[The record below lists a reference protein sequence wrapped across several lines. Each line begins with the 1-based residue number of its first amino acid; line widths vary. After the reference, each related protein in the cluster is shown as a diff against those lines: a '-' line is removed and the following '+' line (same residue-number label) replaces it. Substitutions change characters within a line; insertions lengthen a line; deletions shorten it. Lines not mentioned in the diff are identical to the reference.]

1 MGASASVLDA
11 DVVPATEHVFTVD
24 RLIQREEL
32 TSLGFAPSS
41 YHLPFGMA
49 LRAACSELQ
58 ETGTLST
65 QVVENVKQAEIVL
78 TITSTVFTRLLL
90 HWAELALAGEKGIL
104 IEWAITHYVA
114 ASAQEVAG
122 STSCSLP
129 IGHSIDKAQ
138 TPFTSTEE
146 GGEVRQVVIRFSKQ
160 DAPDAVKFVLKDEE
174 TGRWLKNH
182 RDDFVVPCSDL
193 LSPGA
198 KAGPMVKTYTL
209 ERQRSV
215 QNNLRAFAAQS
226 PTRVRIETDIEVP
239 LLLHW
244 GVVEGEGKNLPWLV
258 PPRHMLPPGS
268 TVHKTRAVQTPLQIE
283 SGKQSL
289 EVQTGRRARGL
300 RFVLKEA
307 ESGRWIDDRGGN
319 FFVPLPYRDIS
330 QSVGQTDD
338 EDITVSTLPS
348 YSSGAS
354 SAEGT
359 SEPSSTIPSKAESTV
374 CNISDVGPTDVRQPP
389 ERHESTAAGIMDLA
403 DIATE
408 SEPEPEPEVHVQE
421 PHAVSSDTNNGA
433 EAAVLATAETE
444 EKFLIRTGQ
453 VGVASRAE
461 DGKVGEAL
469 ARSAESQVSQD
480 VAETTSGT
488 LEAVRQEQVNARAAQ
503 SGLRQ
508 GVTEEVNS
516 SFDTWE
522 PGSSATGTGREI
534 LLQAFNWE
542 SHKCGRWYG
551 KLKAKAEEVAR
562 SGMTM
567 VWFPPP
573 AESIAPQG
581 YMPRDLYSLQSRYG
595 NMEQLQQAIQSF
607 QNLGVRVL
615 ADVVINHRC
624 AHRQNQKG
632 VWNRFGGKLD
642 WNETAI
648 VCDDPT
654 YQGKGNK
661 SRGDF
666 FGAAPN
672 IDHSQEFVRKDL
684 ALWLQT
690 EAGYD
695 GWRFDFV
702 RGYWGGHVKE
712 YIEASDPDF
721 SVGEYWD
728 SLSYTG
734 GRLNRNQD
742 KHRQRIVKWLTA
754 CGGLSSAFDVTL
766 KGILHAGTSVDEACF
781 EMTDSSHWQSQ
792 AVETGEYGRLADSQ
806 GRPAG
811 LLGLWPSRTVTFIE
825 NHDTGSTQGH
835 WRFPQGKE
843 GQGYAYIL
851 THPGTP
857 SVFWDHLF
865 SSLEDKIAALVGIR
879 KRNQINCGSKV
890 HIEKAQRNLYAAK
903 IDDKVWIKLG
913 RDEFVPPATGSGWS
927 IAVQGPDYIV
937 WEAARQ
943 D

>member
-11 DVVPATEHVFTVD
+11 DLVPAGEHVFTVD
-24 RLIQREEL
+24 RLI
-32 TSLGFAPSS
+32 
-41 YHLPFGMA
+41 
-49 LRAACSELQ
+49 Q

-78 TITSTVFTRLLL
+78 TITSTIFTRLLL
-90 HWAELALAGEKGIL
+90 HWAQL
-104 IEWAITHYVA
+104 IEWAITNPVA
-114 ASAQEVAG
+114 AAVVQEVAG
-122 STSCSLP
+122 ATSCSLP
-129 IGHSIDKAQ
+129 TGYSTDKAQ

-146 GGEVRQVVIRFSKQ
+146 AGEVRQVVIRFSKQ
-160 DAPDAVKFVLKDEE
+160 DAPAAVKFVLKDEE
-174 TGRWLKNH
+174 TGRWLKNQ

-198 KAGPMVKTYTL
+198 YDGPIVKTYTL

-215 QNNLRAFAAQS
+215 QNNLRAVVVQG

-244 GVVEGEGKNLPWLV
+244 GVVEGEGKHLPWLV
-258 PPRHMLPPGS
+258 PPRQMLPPGS

-330 QSVGQTDD
+330 QSMGQADD
-338 EDITVSTLPS
+338 EDIPVTTLPS
-348 YSSGAS
+348 FSNGAS

-359 SEPSSTIPSKAESTV
+359 SEPSSLTPSKAASTI
-374 CNISDVGPTDVRQPP
+374 CNTSDVGPTDVRQPP
-389 ERHESTAAGIMDLA
+389 ERWEDTAVGTVDLA
-403 DIATE
+403 EVATM
-408 SEPEPEPEVHVQE
+408 HVQE
-421 PHAVSSDTNNGA
+421 PRTVSSYTNDGA

-444 EKFLIRTGQ
+444 EEFLIRTGQ
-453 VGVASRAE
+453 VGVASYDAE

-488 LEAVRQEQVNARAAQ
+488 PEVVRQEQ
-503 SGLRQ
+503 SESRQ
-508 GVTEEVNS
+508 GVTEEEVYGS
-516 SFDTWE
+516 SNTWE

-562 SGMTM
+562 SGITM

-595 NMEQLQQAIQSF
+595 NMEQLQQAIQRF

-654 YQGKGNK
+654 YQGKGNR

-712 YIEASDPDF
+712 YVEASDPYF

-742 KHRQRIVKWLTA
+742 KHRQRIIKWLTA

-766 KGILHAGTSVDEACF
+766 KGILHA
-781 EMTDSSHWQSQ
+781 

-835 WRFPQGKE
+835 WRFPEGKE

-857 SVFWDHLF
+857 SVFWDHLS
-865 SSLEDKIAALVGIR
+865 SSLADNIATLIDIR

-913 RDEFVPPATGSGWS
+913 RDEFVPPASGSGWS
-927 IAVQGPDYIV
+927 IAAQGPNYIV

-943 D
+943 DLMS

>member
-1 MGASASVLDA
+1 MGTSASVLDA
-11 DVVPATEHVFTVD
+11 DLVPAGEHVFTVD
-24 RLIQREEL
+24 RLI
-32 TSLGFAPSS
+32 
-41 YHLPFGMA
+41 
-49 LRAACSELQ
+49 Q

-78 TITSTVFTRLLL
+78 TITSTIFTRLLL
-90 HWAELALAGEKGIL
+90 HWGIFTRGSSSTRWQVPPAALCPPGTQLTK
-104 IEWAITHYVA
+104 
-114 ASAQEVAG
+114 SA
-122 STSCSLP
+122 
-129 IGHSIDKAQ
+129 AQ

-146 GGEVRQVVIRFSKQ
+146 AGEVRQVVIRFSKQ
-160 DAPDAVKFVLKDEE
+160 DAPAAVKFVLKDEE
-174 TGRWLKNH
+174 TGRWLKNQ
-182 RDDFVVPCSDL
+182 RDDFIVPCSDL

-198 KAGPMVKTYTL
+198 NDGPMVQTYTL

-215 QNNLRAFAAQS
+215 QNNLRVVVAQG

-244 GVVEGEGKNLPWLV
+244 GVVEGEGKHLPWLV
-258 PPRHMLPPGS
+258 PPRQMLPPGS

-330 QSVGQTDD
+330 QSVGQADD
-338 EDITVSTLPS
+338 EDIPVTTLTS
-348 YSSGAS
+348 FSSGAS
-354 SAEGT
+354 FAEGT
-359 SEPSSTIPSKAESTV
+359 SEPSSLTISKAASTV
-374 CNISDVGPTDVRQPP
+374 YDTSDVLPDVRQLP
-389 ERHESTAAGIMDLA
+389 ERWEDTAVGTTGLA
-403 DIATE
+403 EVTT
-408 SEPEPEPEVHVQE
+408 VHVQE
-421 PHAVSSDTNNGA
+421 PHMVSPDTNDGA
-433 EAAVLATAETE
+433 EAAKIATAETE
-444 EKFLIRTGQ
+444 EEFLIRTGQ
-453 VGVASRAE
+453 VGVASFAE
-461 DGKVGEAL
+461 SGKVGEAQ
-469 ARSAESQVSQD
+469 ARSVGSQLSQG
-480 VAETTSGT
+480 VGETTSAA
-488 LEAVRQEQVNARAAQ
+488 LEEETQVQVTSTAAQ
-503 SGLRQ
+503 SEPRQ
-508 GVTEEVNS
+508 GVTEEVYGS
-516 SFDTWE
+516 YDTWE

-542 SHKCGRWYG
+542 SHNCGRWYG
-551 KLKAKAEEVAR
+551 KLKAKAEEVAH
-562 SGMTM
+562 SGITM

-595 NMEQLQQAIQSF
+595 DKEQLQQAIQSF

-624 AHRQNQKG
+624 AHRQNHKG

-702 RGYWGGHVKE
+702 RGNWGGHVKE
-712 YIEASDPDF
+712 YVEASDPYF

-766 KGILHAGTSVDEACF
+766 KGILHA
-781 EMTDSSHWQSQ
+781 

-835 WRFPQGKE
+835 WRFPEGKE

-851 THPGTP
+851 AHPGTP

-865 SSLEDKIAALVGIR
+865 SSLADKIAALIAIR
-879 KRNQINCGSKV
+879 KRNHINCGSKV

-903 IDDKVWIKLG
+903 IDNKVWIKLG
-913 RDEFVPPATGSGWS
+913 RDEFVPPASDSGWS